1 VIMLLKKSPHKPL
14 KDNIQ
19 LFSPI
24 ALFVYNRPEHT
35 MRTLRALSRNP
46 EAIHSDLYIY
56 SDGAADLNSV
66 SAVNE
71 VRSLIREYSGFKSIL
86 IVEQERNVGLAKSIL
101 GGVTQL
107 LERFSTLIILED
119 DLVVS
124 PTFLKYMNSGLDL
137 YRNDERVG
145 SIHGYTYPCIEPLPD
160 TFFLR
165 GGDCWGWA
173 TWARAWRYINLD
185 GSLLM
190 RELEERDLTEA
201 FDLEG
206 AYPYVKMLKNQI
218 QGNNDSWAIRWHASL
233 FLKNMLTLYPGKSLV
248 QNIGH
253 DGTGIHSARTDY
265 LMVDLCNEEVFI
277 HRLVINES
285 VYARSVFKKFLW
297 KWHSSPIAILRRI
310 YYKLRE
316 YLLARVCT

>member
-1 VIMLLKKSPHKPL
+1 
-14 KDNIQ
+14 
-19 LFSPI
+19 
-24 ALFVYNRPEHT
+24 
-35 MRTLRALSRNP
+35 
-46 EAIHSDLYIY
+46 
-56 SDGAADLNSV
+56 
-66 SAVNE
+66 
-71 VRSLIREYSGFKSIL
+71 
-86 IVEQERNVGLAKSIL
+86 
-101 GGVTQL
+101 
-107 LERFSTLIILED
+107 
-119 DLVVS
+119 
-124 PTFLKYMNSGLDL
+124 MNSGLDL

-173 TWARAWRYINLD
+173 TWARAWRHINLD
-185 GSLLM
+185 GSLLL
-190 RELEERDLTEA
+190 RELEERDLMEA

-218 QGNNDSWAIRWHASL
+218 QGNNNSWAIRWHASL

-265 LMVDLCNEEVFI
+265 LMVDLCNEEVSI
-277 HRLVINES
+277 HRLEINES
-285 VYARSVFKKFLW
+285 VYARSVFKKFLR

-316 YLLARVCT
+316 YLLVRACA

>member
-1 VIMLLKKSPHKPL
+1 MMQS
-14 KDNIQ
+14 NC
-19 LFSPI
+19 FSPI

-35 MRTLRALSRNP
+35 KQTLQALSRNP
-46 EAIHSDLYIY
+46 EAIYSDLYIY
-56 SDGAADLNSV
+56 SDGAADLNSF
-66 SAVNE
+66 SAVSE
-71 VRSLIREYSGFKSIL
+71 VRSLIRQCSGFKSVS
-86 IVEQERNVGLAKSIL
+86 IVEQDVNIGLAKSIL

-107 LERFSTLIILED
+107 LHRFSTVIVLED

-124 PTFLKYMNSGLDL
+124 PSFLGYMNSGLDL
-137 YRNDERVG
+137 YRNDENVG
-145 SIHGYTYPCIEPLPD
+145 SIHGYTYPCADPLPD

-173 TWARAWRYINLD
+173 TWARAWGHINLD
-185 GSLLM
+185 GSLLL
-190 RELEERDLTEA
+190 RELQERDLTKA

-218 QGNNDSWAIRWHASL
+218 QGKNDSWAIRWHASL

-253 DGTGIHSARTDY
+253 DGTGIHSAKTDY
-265 LMVDLCNEEVFI
+265 LIVDLYNEEVSL
-277 HRLVINES
+277 HRLAIDENI
-285 VYARSVFKKFLW
+285 YARFVFKKFLW
-297 KWHSSPIAILRRI
+297 KWHSSPMAILRRM

-316 YLLARVCT
+316 CLSSRVRT